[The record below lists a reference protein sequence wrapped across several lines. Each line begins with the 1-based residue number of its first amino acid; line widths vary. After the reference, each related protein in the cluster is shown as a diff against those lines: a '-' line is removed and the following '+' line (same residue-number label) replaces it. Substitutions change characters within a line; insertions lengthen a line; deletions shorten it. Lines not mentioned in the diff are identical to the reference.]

1 MKEHTH
7 RAPLKSMPTWETVDD
22 WIREEI
28 QGRFQSILEEEA
40 TAFLGRSWYERRA
53 EVDSS
58 RGYRNGYGKPRRLST
73 SCGTIKIRRPRV
85 RGLEERFESRILPL
99 FARRTRAIGD
109 LLPDLYLHGLSQ
121 GDFELSLRA
130 LLGDGAPLSPTSIAR
145 LRGKWEVDFQDW
157 KERRLDN
164 RELVYAW
171 ADGIYV
177 KAGLEREKAC
187 LLVVIGAMSDGSKE
201 ILAIEPGY
209 RESTESWLTVLRDLR
224 DRGLEHPVL
233 IAADG
238 NMGIWAAVDQ
248 VWPESRQQRCWNHKI
263 LNVLDKV
270 AKRAQAEARALLV
283 QIPYAGTKKEAEKL
297 RKRFAARYRSQFPAA
312 VETLERNWDR
322 MVTFY
327 DFPKEHWKH
336 LRTTNVVESP
346 FASVR
351 LRTNAARRFKKVR
364 NATALI
370 WRTLKVAESRF
381 RKLTAPHLL
390 QQVYDQK
397 HSTEPQVEA
406 GKMAA

>member
-58 RGYRNGYGKPRRLST
+58 TGYRNGYGKPRRLST
-73 SCGTIKIRRPRV
+73 SCGTIKVRRPRV
-85 RGLEERFESRILPL
+85 RGLEERFESRILLL

-209 RESTESWLTVLRDLR
+209 RVYRILAHGAPGSPGSRARTSCP
-224 DRGLEHPVL
+224 DRRGREY
-233 IAADG
+233 G
-238 NMGIWAAVDQ
+238 
-248 VWPESRQQRCWNHKI
+248 
-263 LNVLDKV
+263 
-270 AKRAQAEARALLV
+270 
-283 QIPYAGTKKEAEKL
+283 
-297 RKRFAARYRSQFPAA
+297 
-312 VETLERNWDR
+312 
-322 MVTFY
+322 
-327 DFPKEHWKH
+327 H
-336 LRTTNVVESP
+336 LGGR
-346 FASVR
+346 
-351 LRTNAARRFKKVR
+351 
-364 NATALI
+364 
-370 WRTLKVAESRF
+370 
-381 RKLTAPHLL
+381 
-390 QQVYDQK
+390 
-397 HSTEPQVEA
+397 
-406 GKMAA
+406 

>member
-73 SCGTIKIRRPRV
+73 SCGTIKVRRPRV

-99 FARRTRAIGD
+99 FTRRTRAIGD

-297 RKRFAARYRSQFPAA
+297 QKRFAARYRSQFPAA

-346 FASVR
+346 FTSVR

-364 NATALI
+364 NATTLI

-397 HSTEPQVEA
+397 HSTGPQVEA

>member
-1 MKEHTH
+1 MRKTIPALT
-7 RAPLKSMPTWETVDD
+7 RRSDKAVQIGKDLK
-22 WIREEI
+22 
-28 QGRFQSILEEEA
+28 
-40 TAFLGRSWYERRA
+40 
-53 EVDSS
+53 
-58 RGYRNGYGKPRRLST
+58 
-73 SCGTIKIRRPRV
+73 KI
-85 RGLEERFESRILPL
+85 EKI
-99 FARRTRAIGD
+99 
-109 LLPDLYLHGLSQ
+109 Y
-121 GDFELSLRA
+121 
-130 LLGDGAPLSPTSIAR
+130 TSIAKIQS
-145 LRGKWEVDFQDW
+145 LRGTTVRVFSGRKFRWTEEAENEAQEAGVEPMELLWNRLADIVGYYCSQKAFGMLTQARGSEVRD
-157 KERRLDN
+157 E
-164 RELVYAW
+164 
-171 ADGIYV
+171 
-177 KAGLEREKAC
+177 
-187 LLVVIGAMSDGSKE
+187 VVSA
-201 ILAIEPGY
+201 
-209 RESTESWLTVLRDLR
+209 
-224 DRGLEHPVL
+224 
-233 IAADG
+233 
-238 NMGIWAAVDQ
+238 
-248 VWPESRQQRCWNHKI
+248 
-263 LNVLDKV
+263 LDK
-270 AKRAQAEARALLV
+270 AESYLPALLV

-397 HSTEPQVEA
+397 HSTGPQVEA

>member
-1 MKEHTH
+1 
-7 RAPLKSMPTWETVDD
+7 
-22 WIREEI
+22 
-28 QGRFQSILEEEA
+28 
-40 TAFLGRSWYERRA
+40 
-53 EVDSS
+53 
-58 RGYRNGYGKPRRLST
+58 
-73 SCGTIKIRRPRV
+73 
-85 RGLEERFESRILPL
+85 
-99 FARRTRAIGD
+99 
-109 LLPDLYLHGLSQ
+109 
-121 GDFELSLRA
+121 
-130 LLGDGAPLSPTSIAR
+130 
-145 LRGKWEVDFQDW
+145 
-157 KERRLDN
+157 
-164 RELVYAW
+164 
-171 ADGIYV
+171 
-177 KAGLEREKAC
+177 
-187 LLVVIGAMSDGSKE
+187 
-201 ILAIEPGY
+201 
-209 RESTESWLTVLRDLR
+209 
-224 DRGLEHPVL
+224 
-233 IAADG
+233 
-238 NMGIWAAVDQ
+238 MGIWAAVDQ

-312 VETLERNWDR
+312 VETLERDWDR

-364 NATALI
+364 NATTLI

-397 HSTEPQVEA
+397 HSTGPQVEA